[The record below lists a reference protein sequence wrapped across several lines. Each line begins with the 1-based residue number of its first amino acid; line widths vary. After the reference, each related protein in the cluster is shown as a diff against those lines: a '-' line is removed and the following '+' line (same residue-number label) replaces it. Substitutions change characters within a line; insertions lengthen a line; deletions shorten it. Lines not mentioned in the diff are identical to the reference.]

1 MSGPLAF
8 PKPTTLFIGSHQSV
22 FECCVMKYKEAWKGG
37 EQQRKQ
43 ETQQQSIS
51 WFCLLSC
58 LGGFLTIPLPTNLLD
73 REANSLSSFPEWKTT
88 STGCCMPSPELNL
101 SQALVG
107 PGREAKRSS
116 CHQAPASQEIIFILC
131 CQGWEPEGLLVP
143 WCLPSHCSLQTTGL
157 LVNEC
162 PICSFQENTH
172 LAHVRPEAQRA
183 DTWDSLG
190 TRKTR
195 LTRMGII
202 GVNQGTQDGLWSKR
216 TSTIKKLQSQEG
228 TLGNQPLQWLHVKY
242 QNLWGSERWS
252 DLLKDAQLTSIT
264 RTGILVS
271 WSLVPLSLTPGYH
284 NPALPVPEMTRWSN

>member
-22 FECCVMKYKEAWKGG
+22 FECCIMKYKEAWKGG

-116 CHQAPASQEIIFILC
+116 CHQAPASQELFSYYAAKVESLK
-131 CQGWEPEGLLVP
+131 G
-143 WCLPSHCSLQTTGL
+143 CLFHD
-157 LVNEC
+157 VY
-162 PICSFQENTH
+162 H
-172 LAHVRPEAQRA
+172 LTARSRPQAYSSMNVLYA
-183 DTWDSLG
+183 AS
-190 TRKTR
+190 RKTH
-195 LTRMGII
+195 TWH
-202 GVNQGTQDGLWSKR
+202 TWGLR
-216 TSTIKKLQSQEG
+216 HRE
-228 TLGNQPLQWLHVKY
+228 
-242 QNLWGSERWS
+242 
-252 DLLKDAQLTSIT
+252 
-264 RTGILVS
+264 
-271 WSLVPLSLTPGYH
+271 LTPGTLWAQGRQDW
-284 NPALPVPEMTRWSN
+284 PGWGLLGSTRGPKMVYGLKEHLQSKNFRARKGL